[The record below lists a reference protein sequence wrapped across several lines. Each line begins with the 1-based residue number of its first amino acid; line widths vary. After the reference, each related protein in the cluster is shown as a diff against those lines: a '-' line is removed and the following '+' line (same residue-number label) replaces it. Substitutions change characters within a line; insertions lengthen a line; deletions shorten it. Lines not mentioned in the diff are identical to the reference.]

1 MPIQSRPA
9 DSVTEDYLQL
19 GMPFIEFAPLLTSG
33 AYGPFRSLGVIE
45 SEEIAKAMNIVA
57 LTSTQSGRMVKL
69 RELVQSIDLTLN
81 LTTKQHSP
89 ENLQLVLGSSSLTAV
104 DAGTDT
110 STDEQFQL
118 TDDEEDFLDLDHQL
132 VDESTTVVSPAPIA
146 DEAVGTGDGSSGGTL
161 GDFALDF
168 KQKVYTDITAFTV
181 GGVSRLAQLE
191 NGTTPSDADHIAI
204 PAFATDPG
212 DAHKLIFGA
221 NEIPANGAA
230 IVASY
235 EPTHAFVRNTDY
247 GVDPKHGRVRMFD
260 VGGATDALGDFQWM
274 EITYD
279 YTVLAHS
286 ELVPFTQFVFEGK
299 TRIRLLTDN
308 GINIVWVIPATS
320 VRMTDDAYSFD
331 DTNPALANLAIALL
345 DNGTSAPYGT
355 CELYGEASYQ

>member
-1 MPIQSRPA
+1 MPIQTRPT

-19 GMPFIEFAPLLTSG
+19 GMPYIEFAPLLTSG

-89 ENLQLVLGSSSLTAV
+89 DNLQLVLGSSSLTAV

-118 TDDEEDFLDLDHQL
+118 TDDGEDFLDLDHQL
-132 VDESTTVVSPAPIA
+132 LDETTTVVTAAPIA
-146 DEAVGTGDGSSGGTL
+146 DEAVGTGQGTPYGETK
-161 GDFALDF
+161 GDFSLDF
-168 KQKVYTDITAFTV
+168 KPLVIGDVSAFTV
-181 GGVSRLAQLE
+181 GGVSKLGSLVTGAPTQAGEIGLFVGATADSGQLQWWTGE
-191 NGTTPSDADHIAI
+191 G
-204 PAFATDPG
+204 PAS
-212 DAHKLIFGA
+212 
-221 NEIPANGAA
+221 GAA

-235 EPTHAFVRNTDY
+235 EPSHSFVRNTDY
-247 GVDPKHGRVRMFD
+247 GVDPKHGRIRMFN
-260 VGGATDALGDFQWM
+260 VGDTTDALKDFQWM

-308 GINIVWVIPATS
+308 GINVVWVIPATS

-355 CELYGEASYQ
+355 CELYGEESYQ